1 MDFIVVRDVLNV
13 ETLFDQFSGIGKII
27 MHVETEFPEKLSF
40 LFERHR
46 YKIVKGGRYGLKSW
60 NFAAAL
66 LMIVAKPDLLWPG
79 RTAPV
84 RVLCARETQKSIAES
99 VHQLLEDQIKRLHLE
114 RFYVVQKSEII
125 CKNGGR
131 FAFAG
136 IRQNVNN
143 VKSFEGFDI
152 CWVEEGQ
159 AVLRNSW
166 NVLIPTIIGRKE
178 GTELW
183 CSYNPDLETDETHQ
197 RFAINPPPSA
207 IVVHTTWK
215 DNPWLPQSVI
225 EEEINHLR
233 ARSEQDYLNIY
244 EGQCKSA
251 VTGAIYLR
259 EIADAETQGRFTRVL
274 YDPTKLVDTF
284 WDLGYGDN
292 TSIWFAQSFPFEF
305 RIIDHLSGSL
315 KGLKW
320 YVEQLQAKQYVYG
333 KHVLPHDGAAHE
345 LGSGRTIEEQ
355 LRDFYPGKT
364 RIARK
369 VSVVDGIAAVRAIFP
384 KCYFDREKCADG
396 IQSLRHYRY
405 EEDEKLGTYKR
416 EPLHDWAS
424 HDADA
429 FRTLAVSIK
438 EEARPLPQRA
448 PYRPASSWS

>member
-1 MDFIVVRDVLNV
+1 LSAQAQIVNV
-13 ETLFDQFSGIGKII
+13 QL
-27 MHVETEFPEKLSF
+27 PEALGF
-40 LFERHR
+40 LLEAHR
-46 YKIVKGGRYGLKSW
+46 YKIAYGGRYGVKSW
-60 NFAAAL
+60 SFARAL
-66 LMIVAKPDLLWPG
+66 ILICLDPGYLWPG
-79 RTAPV
+79 RTKGP
-84 RVLCARETQKSIAES
+84 RILCARETQKSIAES
-99 VHQLLEDQIKRLHLE
+99 VHKLLKDQIAELGVE
-114 RFYVVQKSEII
+114 RKFLVQETSISVPR
-125 CKNGGR
+125 NGAE
-131 FAFAG
+131 FIFAG
-136 IRQNVNN
+136 IRQNVTNI
-143 VKSFEGFDI
+143 KSYEACDI
-152 CWVEEGQ
+152 CWVEEAQ
-159 AVLRNSW
+159 TVSKNSW
-166 NVLIPTIIGRKE
+166 NVLVPTIRKE
-178 GTELW
+178 GSEIW
-183 CSYNPDLETDETHQ
+183 VSFNPELETDETYQ
-197 RFAINPPPSA
+197 RFVVVPPTNSK
-207 IVVHTTWK
+207 VVHTTYR
-215 DNPWLPQSVI
+215 DNPWLSAVMRQEMDDLKRRDPSAFDNV
-225 EEEINHLR
+225 
-233 ARSEQDYLNIY
+233 Y
-244 EGQCKSA
+244 EGMCKQA
-251 VTGAIYLR
+251 VEGAIYR
-259 EIADAETQGRFTRVL
+259 EEITKAELEGRFTRVP

-355 LRDFYPGKT
+355 LRDFYQGKT

-369 VSVVDGIAAVRAIFP
+369 LSVVDGIAAVRAIFQ

-429 FRTLAVSIK
+429 FRTLAVAIK

>member
-1 MDFIVVRDVLNV
+1 
-13 ETLFDQFSGIGKII
+13 

-40 LFERHR
+40 LFEPHR

-60 NFAAAL
+60 NFASAL
-66 LMIVAKPDLLWPG
+66 LMIVAKPDLLWEG
-79 RTAPV
+79 RTEPV

-114 RFYVVQKSEII
+114 RFYTVQKSEIL

-207 IVVHTTWK
+207 VVVHTTWK
-215 DNPWLPQSVI
+215 DNPWLPQEII

-251 VTGAIYLR
+251 VTGAIYLK
-259 EIADAETQGRFTRVL
+259 EIAAAELEGRFTRVP

-305 RIIDHLSGSL
+305 RIIDHLSASL
-315 KGLKW
+315 QGLQYYLK
-320 YVEQLQAKQYVYG
+320 EIQAKPYAYG
-333 KHVLPHDGAAHE
+333 WHTLPHDGAAHE
-345 LGSGRTIEEQ
+345 LGTGKSIEEQ
-355 LRDFYPGKT
+355 MRGAGFKV

-369 VSVVDGIAAVRAIFP
+369 LSVIDGIAATRAIFP
-384 KCYFDREKCADG
+384 KCFFDRDRCADG

-405 EEDEKLGTYKR
+405 EEDEKLGTFKR

-438 EEARPLPQRA
+438 EQARPK
-448 PYRPASSWS
+448 PAQNVPRQVTSWS